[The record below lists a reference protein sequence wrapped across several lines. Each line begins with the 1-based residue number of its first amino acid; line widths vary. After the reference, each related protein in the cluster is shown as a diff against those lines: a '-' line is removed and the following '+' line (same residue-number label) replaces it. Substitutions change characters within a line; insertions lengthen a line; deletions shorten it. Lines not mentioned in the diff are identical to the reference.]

1 MLNVII
7 VDKPFDTLIPALI
20 SGEIDFIAAG
30 LSITEDRKQVV
41 DFSEPYYESKQVIIV
56 KN

>member
-30 LSITEDRKQVV
+30 LSITENRKTSCG
-41 DFSEPYYESKQVIIV
+41 FFRAIL
-56 KN
+56 